1 MALDNGNVPMTMTTD
16 PTATIKLRESNGRQ
30 EIYDIVRN
38 RYVALTPEEWVRQ
51 HVIHRLHEQFDYPLE
66 LMQVEGAITLNG
78 MTRRCDIVVYNQQVK
93 PVMIVE
99 CKRETVAIT
108 QKVVDQ
114 ASRYNL
120 VLHVPYLYL
129 TNGPQEV
136 CCHVDEGEQRLSVL
150 KKIPKWHKL
159 C

>member
-1 MALDNGNVPMTMTTD
+1 M
-16 PTATIKLRESNGRQ
+16 SNGRL
-30 EIYDIVRN
+30 EVYDIVRN

-51 HVIHRLHEQFDYPLE
+51 NVIHRLHNRLGYPLE

-78 MTRRCDIVVYNQQVK
+78 MTRRCDIVVYNREVK
-93 PVMIVE
+93 PVMIIE

-120 VLHVPYLYL
+120 SLHVPYLYL
-129 TNGPQEV
+129 TNGPEEV
-136 CCHVDEGEQRLSVL
+136 CCQVDESKKTLIVL
-150 KKIPKWHKL
+150 KKIPEWHKL